1 MQANCTARNAPILT
15 YESILMSM
23 SCHRLYENE
32 STFGLE
38 YNLDWSC
45 FDLSKC
51 NSNSNFSSI
60 SVFCK
65 SANFNSNL
73 ICYSCVSSNFNSNL
87 ISKSK
92 KNFICPSLPAT
103 AEIEKWLRIRVHFF
117 TKFWIS
123 VGMKNADICWSQLRH
138 CGSMAISGGLATRD
152 ERTLKFFSP
161 SIILIR
167 RNWAQSSDNPQF
179 FLNSWVWYSPEP
191 PVQNHVLCFC
201 LMRQKHC

>member
-103 AEIEKWLRIRVHFF
+103 AEIEKWLRSVSIFSQNFEFRSEWK
-117 TKFWIS
+117 TQIS
-123 VGMKNADICWSQLRH
+123 AGVN
-138 CGSMAISGGLATRD
+138 SGTVDPWPSLVAWPPEMRGLWN
-152 ERTLKFFSP
+152 FS
-161 SIILIR
+161 
-167 RNWAQSSDNPQF
+167 
-179 FLNSWVWYSPEP
+179 
-191 PVQNHVLCFC
+191 VQV
-201 LMRQKHC
+201 